1 MSDLV
6 QLFERVSAAL
16 RAGKPVLVADSK
28 DRENEVDAIVSA
40 QEVTSEWMGWMVRY
54 TSGYICA
61 PMPAER
67 AELLGL
73 PIQWPANQDQ
83 LRTCYTVSCDAA
95 EGVTTGI
102 SAADRRTTLRALANP
117 DASSEDLV
125 RPGHILPLRARGG
138 GIFTRAGHT
147 EAAVDLMNLADLV
160 PVAAIGE
167 MVHDDGSMVRY
178 QDCPA
183 IAEKFDLEL
192 ITVAELK
199 EFLSQVKSPADVE
212 AIARVTQI
220 ASAKLPTRYGD
231 FTVRAYQDSELGT
244 VHMAL
249 ISEKTPESTALVRVH
264 SECLTGE
271 SFGSLR
277 CDCGPQLQQAMR
289 QVAAEGGAIIYLRGQ
304 EGRGIGLSEKIKAY
318 ALQDQGR
325 DTAQANLDLGWPVD
339 LREYGAAAAILRDLK
354 MTAIRLL
361 TNNPQ
366 KALLSQDGIQV
377 EETVPLE
384 VGIDPHNI
392 EYLRTKQRLG
402 HTFHNLDN
410 FVAKK

>member
-1 MSDLV
+1 
-6 QLFERVSAAL
+6 
-16 RAGKPVLVADSK
+16 
-28 DRENEVDAIVSA
+28 
-40 QEVTSEWMGWMVRY
+40 
-54 TSGYICA
+54 
-61 PMPAER
+61 
-67 AELLGL
+67 
-73 PIQWPANQDQ
+73 
-83 LRTCYTVSCDAA
+83 
-95 EGVTTGI
+95 
-102 SAADRRTTLRALANP
+102 
-117 DASSEDLV
+117 
-125 RPGHILPLRARGG
+125 
-138 GIFTRAGHT
+138 HT
-147 EAAVDLMNLADLV
+147 EAAVDLMELADLS

-178 QDCPA
+178 RDCPA

-192 ITVAELK
+192 ITIAELK
-199 EFLSQVKSPADVE
+199 EFLSQEKPQVE
-212 AIARVTQI
+212 SDKITRVTEI
-220 ASAKLPTRYGD
+220 ASAKLPTQFGD

-249 ISEKTPESTALVRVH
+249 ISEKTAESTALVRIH

-271 SFGSLR
+271 AFGSLR

-339 LREYGAAAAILRDLK
+339 LREYGAAAAILRDLQLLN
-354 MTAIRLL
+354 IRLL

-366 KALLSQDGIQV
+366 KALLSQDGIEV

-410 FVAKK
+410 FVAKE

>member
-147 EAAVDLMNLADLV
+147 EAAVDLMKLADLV

>member
-1 MSDLV
+1 M
-6 QLFERVSAAL
+6 
-16 RAGKPVLVADSK
+16 
-28 DRENEVDAIVSA
+28 
-40 QEVTSEWMGWMVRY
+40 
-54 TSGYICA
+54 
-61 PMPAER
+61 
-67 AELLGL
+67 

-95 EGVTTGI
+95 RGVTTGI
-102 SAADRRTTLRALANP
+102 SAGDRRTTLRVLADP
-117 DASSEDLV
+117 HACSEDLV
-125 RPGHILPLRARGG
+125 RPGHILPLRARRGG
-138 GIFTRAGHT
+138 VFTRAGHT
-147 EAAVDLMNLADLV
+147 EAAVDLMNLAELE

-178 QDCPA
+178 HDCLA

-199 EFLSQVKSPADVE
+199 EFLSQVKPLADGVE
-212 AIARVTQI
+212 IPRVKQI
-220 ASAKLPTRYGD
+220 ASAKLPTKFGD
-231 FTVRAYQDSELGT
+231 FTVRAYRDAELGA
-244 VHMAL
+244 VHIAL
-249 ISEKTPESTALVRVH
+249 ISEKTPETPALVRVH

-277 CDCGPQLQQAMR
+277 CDCGPQLQQAMKKI
-289 QVAAEGGAIIYLRGQ
+289 AEEGGVIIYLRGQ

-354 MTAIRLL
+354 MTNIRLL

-366 KALLSQDGIQV
+366 KALLSQDGIRV

-402 HTFHNLDN
+402 HTFHDLDK